1 MKLQIIVGATRP
13 GRSTDQLAKWV
24 ALEAKNLPGAEV
36 EIVDLADYEMPIF
49 NEAISPRFNPDRVPE
64 PTVQKWI
71 DKIAEADAY
80 VYVTPEYNHS
90 IPGVLKNAIDFL
102 TYEMV
107 RKPATVVSHGTVGG
121 ARATMHLKE
130 ILSESRA
137 IVLPSAVAFTA
148 GMIVMGGV
156 FDEEGNLA
164 DEAVR
169 NNPYGPQTAL
179 KTALTELQWASDALS
194 AARG

>member
-1 MKLQIIVGATRP
+1 MKLQIIIGATRP

-36 EIVDLADYEMPIF
+36 EVVDLADYEMPIF
-49 NEAISPRFNPDRVPE
+49 NEAISPRYNPERQPE
-64 PTVQKWI
+64 PAVQKWI

-102 TYEMV
+102 TYEMA

-121 ARATMHLKE
+121 ARAAMHLKE

-137 IVLPSAVAFTA
+137 IILPSAVAFTA
-148 GMIVMGGV
+148 GMIVMGNV

-164 DEAVR
+164 DETVR

-179 KTALTELQWASDALS
+179 KTALTELQWASDALA
-194 AARG
+194 AARA